1 MHWPELGDTL
11 KSVDDQPVTFRST
24 MDLRTTL
31 RAKQTWILVG
41 ITLVS
46 LAVHVWKLGLR
57 PLAHDEAIDAWFSW
71 QAGRGD
77 VMRYDPVYHGPL
89 RFYLEGPVL
98 HLLGTGAGWARL
110 IAALAAVAAT
120 AIIASSRR
128 TLGRIGAPVAALVF
142 TFSPTVLTVTRT
154 GREDSLT
161 ALVSLGLLLVVAYI
175 LTHPQPAH
183 IVWGGVLLALSWAIK
198 ETTFLF
204 GFVALLF
211 FGAIGLLGWRSPAG
225 KCRAAAVRLVAL
237 GRSPWAWSVT
247 AFLLVFML
255 IFTSG
260 FRYPGGMQS
269 GFVDGIKY
277 WASQHDVRRG
287 GQPWFFYLTIYAA
300 YEWLLIGLAT
310 VGLAA
315 SVRRRSLVGAWLG
328 TMWLGQMVVYTW
340 AGEKFAWLA
349 LHPLVP
355 AVLLSGIGAQAI
367 FDRLHAPAWRR
378 ALAGALIV
386 SVSLTAVVAIR
397 PAITDGADPRE
408 LLVTVQTS
416 TDVPPIVE
424 RLRAGQT
431 NGTITTILVDQRG
444 GGSWP
449 WAWYLNDFDGVSYVD
464 VAAGEFPDGYDAL
477 ILDGA
482 GGPPVVPKGFTVE
495 EFSLRRWWVPD
506 YEAASVGDLFT
517 WLTTRQ
523 TWNPTG
529 SYPQFL
535 VIRESATP

>member
-1 MHWPELGDTL
+1 ML
-11 KSVDDQPVTFRST
+11 
-24 MDLRTTL
+24 
-31 RAKQTWILVG
+31 G
-41 ITLVS
+41 ITAVS
-46 LAVHVWKLGLR
+46 LVAHLWQLGLR
-57 PLAHDEAIDAWFSW
+57 PLAHDEGIDAWFSW

-77 VMRYDPVYHGPL
+77 VMKYDPVYHGPL

-98 HLLGTGAGWARL
+98 HLFGSGAGWARL
-110 IAALAAVAAT
+110 VAALAGVAAT

-128 TLGRIGAPVAALVF
+128 TLGRVGAPVAALVF
-142 TFSPTVLTVTRT
+142 VVSPTVLTVTRT

-161 ALVSLGLLLVVAYI
+161 ALVSLGLLLVVSYL
-175 LTHPQPAH
+175 LTHPKPLH
-183 IVWGGVLLALSWAIK
+183 IVSGGVLLALSWSIK

-211 FGAIGLLGWRSPAG
+211 FIAVGLLAWRVPVG
-225 KCRAAAVRLVAL
+225 TCRTAVVRIATL

-247 AFLLVFML
+247 AFLLVFMV

-260 FRYPGGMQS
+260 FRYPGGVQS

-277 WASQHDVRRG
+277 WASQHEVRRG
-287 GQPWFFYLTIYAA
+287 GQPWFFYLTIYGA

-310 VGLAA
+310 VGLAV

-328 TMWLGQMVVYTW
+328 TMWLGQAVVYSW

-355 AVLLSGIGAQAI
+355 AVLLGGIGAQAI
-367 FDRLHAPAWRR
+367 YERFRAPTTRR
-378 ALAGALIV
+378 ALAGLLAV
-386 SVSLTAVVAIR
+386 SVAFTAVVAVR

-416 TDVPPIVE
+416 TDVPPISA
-424 RLRAGQT
+424 RLHAGQAD
-431 NGTITTILVDQRG
+431 GTITNILVDQRG

-449 WAWYLNDFDGVSYVD
+449 WAWYLNDLSGVAYVD
-464 VAAGEFPDGYDAL
+464 LTNGEFPDGYDAL
-477 ILDGA
+477 ILDGSA
-482 GGPPVVPKGFTVE
+482 GAPVVPEGYTVE

-506 YEAASVGDLFT
+506 YDAMTIGDALRWLFT
-517 WLTTRQ
+517 RE
-523 TWNPTG
+523 TWNETG
-529 SYPQFL
+529 SYPQYL
-535 VIRESATP
+535 VVRDSARP

>member
-1 MHWPELGDTL
+1 VHRTGLGDTA
-11 KSVDDQPVTFRST
+11 KSAGEQPVLFVST
-24 MDLRTTL
+24 MDFQRAL
-31 RAKQTWILVG
+31 RAKQTWAVCG
-41 ITLVS
+41 ITLLS
-46 LAVHVWKLGLR
+46 LFVHLWKLGLR
-57 PLAHDEAIDAWFSW
+57 PLAHDEAIDAWYSW

-77 VMRYDPVYHGPL
+77 VMRYDPVYHGPM

-98 HLLGTGAGWARL
+98 HLFGTGANWARL
-110 IAALAAVAAT
+110 IAALAGVVAT

-128 TLGRIGAPVAALVF
+128 TLGGIGAPVAALVF

-161 ALVSLGLLLVVAYI
+161 ALVSLGLLLVVAFI
-175 LTHPQPAH
+175 LTHPKPAH
-183 IVWGGVLLALSWAIK
+183 IVSGGVLLALSWTIK

-211 FGAIGLLGWRSPAG
+211 FLAVGLLAWRAPAG
-225 KCRAAAVRLVAL
+225 KCRAALLRVGAL

-247 AFLLVFML
+247 AFLLVFM
-255 IFTSG
+255 IVFTSG
-260 FRYPGGMQS
+260 FRYPGGLQS

-277 WASQHDVRRG
+277 WASQHDVGRG

-300 YEWLLIGLAT
+300 YEWLLIALAA
-310 VGLAA
+310 VGLAV

-328 TMWLGQMVVYTW
+328 TMWLGQVVVYAW

-355 AVLLSGIGAQAI
+355 AVLLSGIGAQAL
-367 FDRLHAPAWRR
+367 FARFHAPSMRR
-378 ALAGALIV
+378 AFGGLLLASLV
-386 SVSLTAVVAIR
+386 LTAFIAIR

-424 RLRAGQT
+424 RLRAGQRD
-431 NGTITTILVDQRG
+431 GTINTILVDQRG

-449 WAWYLNDFDGVSYVD
+449 WAWYLNDFDGVSYVTG
-464 VAAGEFPDGYDAL
+464 VKGEFPDGYDAL

-482 GGPPVVPKGFTVE
+482 AGPPVVPAGYTVE

-506 YEAASVGDLFT
+506 YASASIGDMVRWLFT
-517 WLTTRQ
+517 RE

-529 SYPQFL
+529 SYPQYL
-535 VIRESATP
+535 VIRDAAAP

>member
-1 MHWPELGDTL
+1 M
-11 KSVDDQPVTFRST
+11 
-24 MDLRTTL
+24 
-31 RAKQTWILVG
+31 RAKQTWIVAAV
-41 ITLVS
+41 TLVS
-46 LAVHVWKLGLR
+46 LVAHLWQLGLR

-89 RFYLEGPVL
+89 RFYLEGPLL
-98 HLLGTGAGWARL
+98 HLFGGGASWARL
-110 IAALAAVAAT
+110 VAAVAGVAAT

-128 TLGRIGAPVAALVF
+128 TLGRVGAPVAAIVF

-161 ALVSLGLLLVVAYI
+161 ALVSLGLILVVAYI
-175 LTHPQPAH
+175 LTHPTPLH
-183 IVWGGVLLALSWAIK
+183 IVSGGGLLATSWAIK
-198 ETTFLF
+198 ETTFLL

-211 FGAIGLLGWRSPAG
+211 FIGVGLLAWRLPAG
-225 KCRAAAVRLVAL
+225 ASRAAVLRVVAL
-237 GRSPWAWSVT
+237 GRSPWTWSAT
-247 AFLLVFML
+247 AFLVVFMVV
-255 IFTSG
+255 FTSG
-260 FRYPGGMQS
+260 FRYPGGVQS
-269 GFVDGIKY
+269 GFLDGIKY
-277 WASQHDVRRG
+277 WASQHQVRRG
-287 GQPWFFYLTIYAA
+287 GQPWFFYLTIYGA

-310 VGLAA
+310 IGLAV
-315 SVRRRSLVGAWLG
+315 SVHRRSMVGGWLG
-328 TMWLGQMVVYTW
+328 AMWLGQVAVYSW

-355 AVLLSGIGAQAI
+355 AVLLAGIGAQTLYER
-367 FDRLHAPAWRR
+367 FHAPAWRR
-378 ALAGALIV
+378 ALAGALLV

-424 RLRAGQT
+424 RLRAGQDT
-431 NGTITTILVDQRG
+431 GSIKKILVDQRG

-449 WAWYLNDFDGVSYVD
+449 WAWYLNDFDGVAYVD
-464 VAAGEFPDGYDAL
+464 VVNGQFPEGYDAL

-482 GGPPVVPKGFTVE
+482 IGPPVVPAGYTVE

-506 YEAASVGDLFT
+506 YSSATIADMARWLFT
-517 WLTTRQ
+517 RK

-529 SYPQFL
+529 SYRQYL
-535 VIRESATP
+535 VIRAAAVP

>member
-1 MHWPELGDTL
+1 M
-11 KSVDDQPVTFRST
+11 
-24 MDLRTTL
+24 LRD
-31 RAKQTWILVG
+31 KQTWIVAG

-46 LAVHVWKLGLR
+46 LVAHLWQLGLR
-57 PLAHDEAIDAWFSW
+57 PLAHDEGIDAWFSW
-71 QAGRGD
+71 RAGRGD
-77 VMRYDPVYHGPL
+77 VIRYDPVYHGPL

-98 HLLGTGAGWARL
+98 RLFGTGAKWARL
-110 IAALAAVAAT
+110 VAALGGVAST

-128 TLGRIGAPVAALVF
+128 TLGRVGAPVAALVF

-161 ALVSLGLLLVVAYI
+161 ALVSLGLLLVVVYI
-175 LTHPQPAH
+175 LTNPRPAH
-183 IVWGGVLLALSWAIK
+183 IVTGGVLLALSWGIK

-211 FGAIGLLGWRSPAG
+211 FVASA
-225 KCRAAAVRLVAL
+225 LVAWRVPTGTCRTSVLRITVL

-247 AFLLVFML
+247 AFLLIFML
-255 IFTSG
+255 VFTSG
-260 FRYPGGMQS
+260 FRYPAGMQS
-269 GFVDGIKY
+269 GFIDGIKY

-287 GQPWFFYLTIYAA
+287 GQPWFFYLTIYGA
-300 YEWLLIGLAT
+300 YEWLLISLAA
-310 VGLAA
+310 VGLAV

-328 TMWLGQMVVYTW
+328 TMWLGQVVVYAW

-355 AVLLSGIGAQAI
+355 AVLLAGIGAQALVER
-367 FDRLHAPAWRR
+367 FRTRNVR
-378 ALAGALIV
+378 TALAGLLVASLV
-386 SVSLTAVVAIR
+386 LTAAVAIR

-416 TDVPPIVE
+416 TDVPRIAE
-424 RLRAGQT
+424 RLRTEQEAG
-431 NGTITTILVDQRG
+431 NINSILVDQRG

-449 WAWYLNDFDGVSYVD
+449 WAWYLNDFKGVSYVTGVD
-464 VAAGEFPDGYDAL
+464 GEFPEGYDAL

-482 GGPPVVPKGFTVE
+482 AGPPVVPAGYTVE

-506 YEAASVGDLFT
+506 YASVTIGDVVR
-517 WLTTRQ
+517 WLLTRE

-529 SYPQFL
+529 SYPQYL
-535 VIRESATP
+535 VVRDSARP

>member
-1 MHWPELGDTL
+1 MD
-11 KSVDDQPVTFRST
+11 FRPA
-24 MDLRTTL
+24 LRS
-31 RAKQTWILVG
+31 KQTWIVVA
-41 ITLVS
+41 ITSVS
-46 LAVHVWKLGLR
+46 LVAHLWQLGLR
-57 PLAHDEAIDAWFSW
+57 PLAHDEAIDAWYSW

-89 RFYLEGPVL
+89 RFYLGGPVL
-98 HLLGTGAGWARL
+98 HLFGGGAGWARL
-110 IAALAAVAAT
+110 VAALAGVAAT

-128 TLGRIGAPVAALVF
+128 TLGRVGAPVAALVF
-142 TFSPTVLTVTRT
+142 TVSPTVLTVTRT

-161 ALVSLGLLLVVAYI
+161 ALVSLGLLLVVTYI
-175 LTHPQPAH
+175 LTHPKPVH
-183 IVWGGVLLALSWAIK
+183 IVSGGVLLALSWAIK

-211 FGAIGLLGWRSPAG
+211 FLAVGVVAWRAPAG
-225 KCRAAAVRLVAL
+225 SCRAAVLRIVAL

-247 AFLLVFML
+247 AFLMVFMV

-260 FRYPGGMQS
+260 FRYSGGMQS
-269 GFVDGIKY
+269 GFIDGIKY

-287 GQPWFFYLTIYAA
+287 GQPWFFYLTIYGA
-300 YEWLLIGLAT
+300 YEWLLVGLAT
-310 VGLAA
+310 VGLGV

-328 TMWLGQMVVYTW
+328 TMWLGQMVVYAW

-355 AVLLSGIGAQAI
+355 AVLLAGIGAQALYER
-367 FDRLHAPAWRR
+367 FHAPTIRK
-378 ALAGALIV
+378 ALAAALLV
-386 SVSLTAVVAIR
+386 SVALTAVVAIR

-424 RLRAGQT
+424 RLRAGQEA
-431 NGTITTILVDQRG
+431 GTINTILVDQRG

-449 WAWYLNDFDGVSYVD
+449 WAWYLNDFHGVGYVD
-464 VAAGEFPDGYDAL
+464 VAPGDFPEGYDAL
-477 ILDGA
+477 ILDGSA
-482 GGPPVVPKGFTVE
+482 GTPLVPKGYTME

-506 YEAASVGDLFT
+506 YANASIGDMVRWLFT
-517 WLTTRQ
+517 RE
-523 TWNPTG
+523 TWNATG

-535 VIRESATP
+535 VIREAVAP